1 MGMSSFALILV
12 VKWSPFAFLSFF
24 KSTGRDA
31 TEEEKTFFVGI
42 DESAHHFLKK
52 MVRQVTTFRDLHP
65 TS

>member
-12 VKWSPFAFLSFF
+12 VKWSPFAFLSFL
-24 KSTGRDA
+24 KVQGGTRRRK
-31 TEEEKTFFVGI
+31 KTFFVGI